1 MVVIEPM
8 YEIGGRLVR
17 GVGCGVM
24 GGCGRRNGCGIRV
37 DDGGNVIMGVMDAQ
51 ELQGG
56 TEKGQRNGVQNIAMV
71 ELSTSRERS

>member
-1 MVVIEPM
+1 M

-37 DDGGNVIMGVMDAQ
+37 DDGGNVIMGVMNAQ
-51 ELQGG
+51 ELKGG
-56 TEKGQRNGVQNIAMV
+56 T
-71 ELSTSRERS
+71 